1 MAGNSEPM
9 VLLLGGPRMLRDVIA
24 FYIRTTAPDL
34 HIIDADRFSFD
45 SHQDGQRTAISLIA
59 FIDTSH
65 DPAVLLDEV
74 RKVRNAFPGPAIAI
88 ISDCHDAEVVTA
100 AVEAGIRGYVSMNTS
115 GAVLSHAFRILLNG
129 GEFVPAASLVARTER
144 PDAAPQPARL
154 PRTARQEMLSRRER
168 EVLELLCHGKQNK
181 VIAAELQMQEST
193 VKVHMRNLMRKF
205 NAPNRLGVILAAKQF
220 IGEPSQQNGDG
231 SAAKKAELKL
241 VSGTRKS

>member
-45 SHQDGQRTAISLIA
+45 SHQDSERTAISLIA

-74 RKVRNAFPGPAIAI
+74 RKVRDAFPGPAIAI

-129 GEFVPAASLVARTER
+129 GEFVPAASLVARTQP
-144 PDAAPQPARL
+144 PDAAPQPRVARA
-154 PRTARQEMLSRRER
+154 ARQELLSRRER

-220 IGEPSQQNGDG
+220 IGEPSQPTGDG
-231 SAAKKAELKL
+231 AAAKKAELKL
-241 VSGTRKS
+241 VSGTRQT